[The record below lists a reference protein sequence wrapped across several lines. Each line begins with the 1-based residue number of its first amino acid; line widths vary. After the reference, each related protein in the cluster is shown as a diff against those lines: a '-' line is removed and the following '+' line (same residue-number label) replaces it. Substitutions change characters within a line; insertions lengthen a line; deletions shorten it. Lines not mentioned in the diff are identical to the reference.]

1 MTEKIDSRFRGN
13 DIRNCGND
21 RMETLHPHLSP
32 PPQGG
37 GNISIRNDRR
47 REDMFAIDFGARSI
61 KVAKLH
67 KTSEGYELDNYGVKL
82 SPPDSIINGEI
93 LNPIAVADVLTE
105 IVRDSGLRDNRAII
119 AITGQKVIIREI
131 VLPLM
136 EDKEL
141 LAGVMWE
148 APKYVPYDLDESIID
163 AAKVEEFEEKEG
175 NKMMRVL
182 LVATPK
188 NVVNPYME
196 TLKKSRIIPKIVDE
210 ISSANIR
217 AFDHYL
223 SDKEEKDDESSIINI
238 ILSIGASSTILTL
251 VEKKNLKFTRN
262 ILMGGND
269 ITKAIAKSLSITF
282 EEAEKLKRDTEMALG
297 PETEEEKK
305 KESEKIILKILNQM
319 AKEVRKSLSYYKTQ
333 SQKVKYNKLI
343 LSGGCAKIKNIDK
356 FLSEQLEIPLIIGD
370 PLEEIKI
377 DERVFDLEKIKI
389 FKESLATVIGL
400 AKRER

>member
-1 MTEKIDSRFRGN
+1 MTEG
-13 DIRNCGND
+13 
-21 RMETLHPHLSP
+21 
-32 PPQGG
+32 
-37 GNISIRNDRR
+37 
-47 REDMFAIDFGARSI
+47 EDMFAIDFGARSI

-67 KTSEGYELDNYGVKL
+67 KTSEGYELDNYGIKL
-82 SPPDSIINGEI
+82 SPPESINNGEI
-93 LNPIAVADVLTE
+93 LNPIAVAEILTE

-119 AITGQKVIIREI
+119 AVTGQKVTIREI

-136 EDKEL
+136 EDREL
-141 LAGVMWE
+141 LSNVMWE
-148 APKYVPYDLDESIID
+148 APKYVPYDLDESIVD

-182 LVATPK
+182 LVAAPK

-196 TLKKSRIIPKIVDE
+196 ALKKSRIIPKIVDE

-223 SDKEEKDDESSIINI
+223 SDKEEKDEESSIINI

-269 ITKAIAKSLSITF
+269 ITKALSKSLNISF
-282 EEAEKLKRDTEMALG
+282 DEAEKLKRETKIVLG
-297 PETEEEKK
+297 TEEGEENKN
-305 KESEKIILKILNQM
+305 ESEKIIVKILNQIT
-319 AKEVRKSLSYYKTQ
+319 KEVRKSLSYYKTQ

-343 LSGGCAKIKNIDK
+343 LSGGCANIDNIK
-356 FLSEQLEIPLIIGD
+356 EYLSEQFEIPVIIGN
-370 PLEEIKI
+370 PFEGLKI
-377 DERVFDLEKIKI
+377 DERVFDIKRMNKLKDI
-389 FKESLATVIGL
+389 LGTVIGL
-400 AKRER
+400 AMRER